1 MRQTKTASPMASIDL
16 VIFDMAGTTVEDG
29 GQVPAAFAAALAEQ
43 GVTLTPAEMNAVR
56 GASKRQAVLELTPP
70 GLDRAERAAA
80 TYDAFK
86 RHLARSFIGTARAIP
101 GAIETFAW
109 LRQRGIKIA
118 LNTGFD
124 RDITDLL
131 LTALGWNGQVV
142 DAVVCGDDVP
152 QGRPAPYLIF
162 RCLERTSV
170 TSSHRVAA
178 LGDTVLDLQAGHNA
192 GVAWNI
198 GVLSGAHSRE
208 QLQAEPHTHLIAS
221 VADLPTVFTAG

>member
-1 MRQTKTASPMASIDL
+1 MAELDL

-43 GVTLTPAEMNAVR
+43 GVTVSAAEMNAVR

-70 GLDRAERAAA
+70 GPDRAERAAA
-80 TYDAFK
+80 TYTAFK
-86 RHLARSFIGTARAIP
+86 QHLARRFAEGVRAVP
-101 GAIETFAW
+101 GAAGMFAW
-109 LRQRGIKIA
+109 LRERGIKIA

-124 RDITDLL
+124 RDITELL
-131 LTALGWNGQVV
+131 LAALGWDERVV

-162 RCLERTSV
+162 RCLERTGATSV
-170 TSSHRVAA
+170 HRVAA
-178 LGDTVLDLQAGHNA
+178 VGDTVLDLQAGHNA
-192 GVAWNI
+192 GLRWNI

-208 QLQAEPHTHLIAS
+208 QLQAQPHTHLIAS
-221 VADLPTVFTAG
+221 VAELPAIWERP